1 MEPDRWLGIELRHLA
16 ALGAVAEERSFGRA
30 AQRLGYTQSAV
41 SQQVATLER
50 VVGER
55 LVERPG
61 GPRPVS
67 LTEAGTLLLRHA
79 EAIVARLEAARA
91 DLEALSAGAAGTLR
105 VGTYQSVGR
114 RILPALMRRFR
125 DEWPQVEI
133 RLTESGDDGEL
144 LELVER
150 GELDVTFTI
159 FPLVEGPFEVAA
171 LLRDPYVLVVPAD
184 SPLAA
189 GPEPPNLRE
198 LTELEL
204 IGFRQCRS
212 LLEVESF
219 FAGRGLRLET
229 VFRSDDI
236 GTVQALVA
244 EGVGCALMPRLTVDE
259 RDERTAL
266 IDVDHRVP
274 PRRIGI
280 AWHRDRYRTPA
291 SRAFVEAA
299 RELCAGFEGE
309 LARAEAA

>member
-1 MEPDRWLGIELRHLA
+1 MEPDRWLGIEVRHLA
-16 ALGAVAEERSFGRA
+16 ALQAVAVERSFGRA

-50 VVGER
+50 LVGER

-67 LTEAGTLLLRHA
+67 LTEAGRLLLRHS

-91 DLEALSAGAAGTLR
+91 DLEALSAGAAGALR

-114 RILPALMRRFR
+114 RILPRLMRRFR
-125 DEWPQVEI
+125 EEWPQVEI
-133 RLTESGDDGEL
+133 RLTESGDDAEL
-144 LELVER
+144 VGLVER

-159 FPLVEGPFEVAA
+159 YPLVEGPFEVAE
-171 LLRDPYVLVVPAD
+171 LMRDPYVLVVPAG
-184 SPLAA
+184 STLAGRA
-189 GPEPPNLRE
+189 EPPSLRE
-198 LTELEL
+198 LTGLEL

-212 LLEVESF
+212 LHEVEGF
-219 FAGRGLRLET
+219 FAAKGLALET

-236 GTVQALVA
+236 GTVQGLVA

-259 RDERTAL
+259 RDERTVL
-266 IDVDHRVP
+266 IDVDPRIP

-299 RELCAGFEGE
+299 RELCAGFEAE
-309 LARAEAA
+309 LAPAAAA